1 MQNKTTAA
9 ADDRIVQYSSRN
21 IQFFLKNIVK
31 EFRFQY
37 IRNMRTT
44 SLEKTDSTQK
54 AGMDM
59 TTGEPFKLILVYSLP
74 IILGNIFQQLYNM
87 CDTIIVGRLL
97 GPDALAAVGTTGP
110 MNFLVLGFL
119 YGISSGC
126 AVITAQRYGAHDEKG
141 LKKSVAMNIMLNAGI
156 GVIFTILSCALTM
169 PILHAIHTP
178 QEIIHESFSYIFVIY
193 IGILSIVL
201 YNSCACILQA
211 VGDSKTPLY
220 FLIMS
225 SLLNIGL
232 DIFFIIKFHWDV
244 AGAAWATVISQLLA
258 GLGALIT
265 IIVKYPVLHV
275 SKDDFTWDSKFAMK
289 HLKVGL
295 NMGFQF
301 SITAIGVIVL
311 QGALNRLGAVKIASF
326 TAAQKV
332 EQLVTIAAG
341 TFGVT
346 IANYGGQNLGAGRI
360 DRIKEGV
367 TKACILS
374 VGFSLIAGIIAWLFS
389 DPLTSLFLNHNA
401 ADAAK
406 NAEILVHSREYLHI
420 CSVFFPILFVL
431 FVYRN
436 VLQSIGRGFWPLMG
450 GVFELVART
459 AAAYT
464 LPLVW
469 DFKGICAAE
478 PLAWCAAT
486 IPLAIAYYVIMAHFT
501 DKK

>member
-1 MQNKTTAA
+1 
-9 ADDRIVQYSSRN
+9 
-21 IQFFLKNIVK
+21 
-31 EFRFQY
+31 
-37 IRNMRTT
+37 MR
-44 SLEKTDSTQK
+44 STNSEQKKSATK

-59 TTGEPFKLILVYSLP
+59 TTGEPFKLILLYSLP

-126 AVITAQRYGAHDEKG
+126 AVITAQRYGAKDIAG
-141 LKKSVAMNIMLNAGI
+141 LKRSVAMNIILNVAIGI
-156 GVIFTILSCALTM
+156 VFTILSCALTM

-178 QEIIHESFSYIFVIY
+178 QEIIHDSFSYIFVIFL
-193 IGILSIVL
+193 GILSIVL
-201 YNSCACILQA
+201 YNACACILQA

-232 DIFFIIKFHWDV
+232 DIFFIIKFHWGV

-258 GLGALIT
+258 GTGALVT

-275 SKDDFTWDSKFAMK
+275 SKADFEWNTQFAMK

-301 SITAIGVIVL
+301 SITAIGVIIL
-311 QGALNRLGAVKIASF
+311 QGALNKFGPIKIAAF
-326 TAAQKV
+326 TAGQKV
-332 EQLVTIAAG
+332 ENLVTIAAT

-346 IANYGGQNLGAGRI
+346 MANYGGQNLGAGRI
-360 DRIKEGV
+360 DRIKQGV
-367 TKACILS
+367 TKACILTVLFAFLS
-374 VGFSLIAGIIAWLFS
+374 AIIASLFS
-389 DPLTSLFLNHNA
+389 KELAGMFLSNA
-401 ADAAK
+401 PEDAQK
-406 NAEILVHSREYLHI
+406 NEQIVALAGTYLRMV
-420 CSVFFPILFVL
+420 SVFFPILFVL
-431 FVYRN
+431 FIYRN

-450 GVFELVART
+450 GVFELLART
-459 AAAYT
+459 VAAYT
-464 LPLVW
+464 LPAIW
-469 DFKGICAAE
+469 GFKGICAAE
-478 PLAWCAAT
+478 PSAWCAAT
-486 IPLAIAYYVIMAHFT
+486 IPLAIAYYIIMSHFT
-501 DKK
+501 LPKHDAQSDSLANTTLLI